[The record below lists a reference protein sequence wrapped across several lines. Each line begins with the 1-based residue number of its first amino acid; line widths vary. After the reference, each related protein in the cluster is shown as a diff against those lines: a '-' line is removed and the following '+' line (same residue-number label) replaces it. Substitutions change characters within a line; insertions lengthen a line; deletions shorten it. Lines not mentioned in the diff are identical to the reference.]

1 MDSSKVISVAA
12 FFVAGLVI
20 AVGGALIYSMAHGLR
35 RPIEPTRVPMQVR
48 HPAPPKRL
56 PATVDVAKLSTPT
69 LSPLQHGSIADV
81 APRPRPKPRARTTA
95 SAAKARAAN
104 LNRKAPQIARQ
115 MPTIVQPGSPEAMPQ
130 TYALPSQASQQQEH
144 VVTLESG
151 TAITIELTE
160 KLSTDYDNT
169 GDTFRSVLAEPVEV
183 NGLVIADR
191 GATVVGRVE
200 YAHRA
205 GFFGGASELV
215 LTLTE
220 IHTSDSH
227 SMAIRTDSC
236 EQIGSR
242 TNVRKSAKLAADL
255 AAGTVLRAVSGVS
268 RAAGLSSSFDDNFG
282 SDQAKAGLHR
292 SVVLPIGIKLM
303 FHVVGRSV
311 ISNE

>member
-1 MDSSKVISVAA
+1 M
-12 FFVAGLVI
+12 
-20 AVGGALIYSMAHGLR
+20 
-35 RPIEPTRVPMQVR
+35 
-48 HPAPPKRL
+48 
-56 PATVDVAKLSTPT
+56 
-69 LSPLQHGSIADV
+69 
-81 APRPRPKPRARTTA
+81 
-95 SAAKARAAN
+95 
-104 LNRKAPQIARQ
+104 PQIVRQ
-115 MPTIVQPGSPEAMPQ
+115 MAAIVQPGSIETMPQ
-130 TYALPSQASQQQEH
+130 TYALASRPSPSQEH
-144 VVTLESG
+144 RITFKPG

-169 GDTFRSVLAEPVEV
+169 GDTFRGVLAEPVEA
-183 NGLVIADR
+183 NGAVIAER
-191 GATVVGRVE
+191 GASVVGRIE

-205 GFFGGASELV
+205 GFFGGESELV

-220 IHTSDSH
+220 IRTSDSH
-227 SMAIRTDSC
+227 VTAIRTDSC

-242 TNVRKSAKLAADL
+242 TNVRKSAKLAAGL